1 MVRQRARFGSYE
13 VDLHSGELSKKGTR
27 LRLQPQPVQILAAL
41 LERPGELV
49 TREELQRRLWPDD
62 TFVDFERGLN
72 TAIKKLR
79 AALCDEADTPR
90 YIETLPRRGYR
101 FIAEVSMPPE
111 TSQIPEQVQPAQ
123 PPAASPSPTYKSRWL
138 AVAVS
143 ALLLLALV
151 FGLMYDQLFPKAP
164 RIVGTRRLTHDGVEK
179 SECCLA
185 TDGTRL
191 YFSERKGGDRWV
203 LAQVAT
209 RGGEISEIPVHAT
222 GYLQIV
228 AISPTDSELLW
239 ASFPPLTTWTLPLP
253 AGSQRQVPIPSDARW
268 ALWNH
273 AGDEVLYTSANNQE
287 LIEVNLDG
295 SKRTR
300 LYAAESI
307 HTPVLSPDGSQIR
320 YWKFPDVEHGNV
332 WEIRPDGTGSHPVY
346 PVLKGD
352 ISPPSGVCRCES
364 GFGGWTAN
372 GKLFFFLRS
381 NGASTSL
388 WAARER
394 GRLQL
399 RHPQPI
405 LLYTGPLQ
413 LTSVISSKDGKELYA
428 RGAEF
433 RGELSILDP
442 KTSAASPFLDGL
454 SGCYVTFSPD
464 RQWIAYVSYPEGQLW
479 KSRIEGSEK
488 MQITFPPMGVMNP
501 RWSPDGKFIVFME
514 WLSSKHH
521 SIFIVPAEGG
531 TPRLLLTGPSSL
543 DDPTWSPDSH
553 AIAYSI
559 APAEKASH
567 IEILNLDTMQ
577 SEPVPGSEGL
587 GSPVWSPDGRHMAA
601 LTYEA
606 MSRLML
612 YNFADGKWRP
622 LPAEGNIEGDIAWP
636 DWSHDNKFV
645 YAWSEKGNKIFR
657 VNIKSG
663 KAEDVAS
670 VEGIHWTAL
679 FVGIY
684 GWFGLTP
691 DDRIMFLRDTG
702 SEEIYA
708 LQLDY

>member
-1 MVRQRARFGSYE
+1 MAVIVKRKVRFGPYE
-13 VDLHSGELSKKGTR
+13 IDFHSRELSKSGTR
-27 LRLQPQPVQILAAL
+27 LRLQPQPIQILTAL
-41 LERPGELV
+41 LEHPGELV
-49 TREELQRRLWPDD
+49 TREDLQHRLWPDD

-79 AALCDEADTPR
+79 AALCDEAETPR

-101 FIAEVSMPPE
+101 FIAEVSTPLPE
-111 TSQIPEQVQPAQ
+111 TVQISEQEQTEQPSRS
-123 PPAASPSPTYKSRWL
+123 SPLQARKSRWPVIALCTLIVL
-138 AVAVS
+138 AAIF
-143 ALLLLALV
+143 A
-151 FGLMYDQLFPKAP
+151 LMYDQFFPKVS
-164 RIVGTRRLTHDGVEK
+164 RIVGTRRLTHTGTEK

-185 TDGTRL
+185 TDGTRV

-209 RGGEISEIPVHAT
+209 RGGEVSEIPARAT

-253 AGSQRQVPIPSDARW
+253 AGAQRQLPIPSDARW

-273 AGDEVLYTSANNQE
+273 SGDGVLYTGPNDQE
-287 LIEVNLDG
+287 LFELSLDG

-300 LYAAESI
+300 LYSADSI
-307 HTPVLSPDGSQIR
+307 HTPQLSPDGTRIR

-332 WEIRPDGTGSHPVY
+332 WEIRADGSDAHPVY
-346 PVLKGD
+346 PALKGD

-364 GFGGWTAN
+364 GFGGWTADS
-372 GKLFFFLRS
+372 KLFFFQRS
-381 NGASTSL
+381 NGTSTSL
-388 WAARER
+388 WAAREP

-399 RHPQPI
+399 RRPQPT

-413 LTSVISSKDGKELYA
+413 LTSLISSKDGKELYA

-433 RGELSILDP
+433 RGELSVLDP
-442 KTSAASPFLDGL
+442 KSSTASPFLDGL

-464 RQWIAYVSYPEGQLW
+464 RRWIAYVSYPEGQLW
-479 KSRIEGSEK
+479 KSRIDGSEK
-488 MQITFPPMGVMNP
+488 MQLTFPPMGVVNP

-514 WLSSKHH
+514 WLSSKYH

-531 TPRLLLTGPSSL
+531 TPRLLLTGSSAPS
-543 DDPTWSPDSH
+543 DPTWSPDSH
-553 AIAYSI
+553 AIAYDVRPSDKG
-559 APAEKASH
+559 AH

-577 SEPVPGSEGL
+577 SESVPGSGGL
-587 GSPVWSPDGRHMAA
+587 ANPVWSPDGQHMVA
-601 LTYEA
+601 LTDEA
-606 MSRLML
+606 SSRLML
-612 YNFADGKWRP
+612 YHLADRKWRR
-622 LPAEGNIEGDIAWP
+622 LPGEGDFGWP
-636 DWSHDNKFV
+636 TWSHDGKFV
-645 YAWSEKGNKIFR
+645 YAWDEKGNKIFR
-657 VNIKSG
+657 VNIGNG

-670 VEGIHWTAL
+670 LEGVHWTAL

-684 GWFGLTP
+684 GWFDLTP